1 MWYVFGW
8 ITLGLFVVRRIAAG
22 QSIDKD
28 FVFQFNHT
36 YLLFKCVIMSG
47 KDYRQRKPPVCRADA
62 EKEKAKAVASQGQA
76 AGPSVVV
83 AE

>member
-1 MWYVFGW
+1 VWYAFIW
-8 ITLGLFVVRRIAAG
+8 IILGLFVVRRIAAG

-28 FVFQFNHT
+28 FVFQFSHT
-36 YLLFKCVIMSG
+36 YLLFKGVIMSG
-47 KDYRQRKPPVCRADA
+47 KDYRQRKPQVRRADA
-62 EKEKAKAVASQGQA
+62 EKEKAKAVASQDQA